1 MMQAPSSHIRL
12 LGAFFVF
19 QELFLL
25 YPCWYYCKNSRKTRS
40 QDVDHAD
47 NQGASNHP

>member
-19 QELFLL
+19 QELFFAVCLL
-25 YPCWYYCKNSRKTRS
+25 
-40 QDVDHAD
+40 VLL
-47 NQGASNHP
+47 